1 MARSLFLAE
10 RLWLVNVLA
19 MRTGHSNRT
28 ARLGAGIFLILA
40 LQGLCAPVSASAGC
54 GHEVSSR
61 ADRTQSDLRVDG
73 LLGEI
78 AGPADPLQE
87 PRPPCSG
94 SWCSEHPAPP
104 AAPLGLDDWASNPGP
119 FWPPIP
125 APKLRLAT
133 SHPRSAF
140 DSTPRIA
147 RPPCSTRPVAG
158 RPSRTRSLRIRCG
171 LVAQAGS
178 AGA

>member
-40 LQGLCAPVSASAGC
+40 VQVLCAPDSALAGC
-54 GHEVSSR
+54 GHQVSSR

-104 AAPLGLDDWASNPGP
+104 AAPLGLDDWGFESWA
-119 FWPPIP
+119 F
-125 APKLRLAT
+125 LD
-133 SHPRSAF
+133 SHPGAEAPLSYFTSAERLRF
-140 DSTPRIA
+140 HASHCATAVFHPPRC
-147 RPPCSTRPVAG
+147 RPAE
-158 RPSRTRSLRIRCG
+158 
-171 LVAQAGS
+171 
-178 AGA
+178 